1 MSYVRVARAFFLRE
15 AMSRHSG
22 DEQVA
27 LENRQLCVQAASRE
41 IGNAIA
47 RQKKRE
53 RAQAQQ
59 WQVNGELK
67 HVVLAI
73 CERSGGYAEPCV
85 PYLEKEARR
94 RHWPDKSIDDMLN
107 ILRALANS
115 VDDDDRASAPALA
128 VLRTAWNFVLQWRVA
143 VWCLSMNVERGI
155 AVSTAAIVDE
165 FRTRMQEIVPE
176 VMIVCFVDWLLL
188 CFA

>member
-1 MSYVRVARAFFLRE
+1 
-15 AMSRHSG
+15 MSRHSG

-67 HVVLAI
+67 HVVLII

-85 PYLEKEARR
+85 PYLE
-94 RHWPDKSIDDMLN
+94 
-107 ILRALANS
+107 
-115 VDDDDRASAPALA
+115 
-128 VLRTAWNFVLQWRVA
+128 
-143 VWCLSMNVERGI
+143 
-155 AVSTAAIVDE
+155 
-165 FRTRMQEIVPE
+165 
-176 VMIVCFVDWLLL
+176 
-188 CFA
+188 